1 MGAGR
6 RYGGMWIRFA
16 AWLLLLVSAGFA
28 AQPNIVL
35 IVSDDQGY
43 PDLGCIGTKP
53 LVTPNLDK
61 LAAEGVRGTS
71 FYVTWPACT
80 PSRGSILT
88 GRYPQRNGL
97 YDMVRNDLVNFGHR
111 YDAEEYAVSPE
122 MTLGLDVRE
131 LTLGDLLRKAGYA
144 TGCVGKWDMGQ
155 ARRYLPLQRGFD
167 FFYGHGNNGID
178 YYTHER
184 YGVPSLFRGNERTEE
199 DRGTYVTDVFRR
211 EALGFVKQHAGK
223 RPFFLYLP
231 FNAPHGASSFG
242 EGTKEGEK
250 KLSEGV
256 QAPEKYVAMYR
267 GKVKDERLA
276 RYCGAVTCMDEAIG
290 AVMEAVEKAGQ
301 TENTLVVFLSDNGG
315 SGNGGNAPLRGQKST
330 MWEGGLRVP
339 FIVRWPGKV
348 PAGRV
353 TDEFLTSLELVPT
366 LLRAANYDGLEET
379 VGKDGRP
386 SFALR
391 ATKGET
397 ASSLD
402 GYDLLP
408 VLKGEAK
415 SPRKEMFWQRR
426 GDKAARVGNWK
437 WVESE
442 KGGGLYDLSTDLG
455 EKKDLSAEKPEVLR
469 RLKERFAAWRA
480 ETDAAEPRGPFRD
493 Y

>member
-1 MGAGR
+1 MLLFVGAG
-6 RYGGMWIRFA
+6 
-16 AWLLLLVSAGFA
+16 AGWA
-28 AQPNIVL
+28 GQPNIIL

-53 LVTPNLDK
+53 LITPNLDK

-111 YDAEEYAVSPE
+111 YDVEEYAVSPE

-131 LTLGDLLRKAGYA
+131 VTLGDMLRKAGYA

-155 ARRYLPLQRGFD
+155 ARRFLPLQRGFD

-184 YGVPSLFRGNERTEE
+184 YGVPSLFRGNARTEE
-199 DRGTYVTDVFRR
+199 DKGTYVTEVFRR
-211 EALGFVKQHAGK
+211 EALRFVNEQAGRK
-223 RPFFLYLP
+223 PFFLYLA

-242 EGTKEGEK
+242 EGTVEGGK
-250 KLSEGV
+250 KVIEGV
-256 QAPEKYVAMYR
+256 QVPERYAAMYR
-267 GKVKDERLA
+267 GKVKDEKLA

-290 AVMEAVEKAGQ
+290 ALMEAVEKAGQ
-301 TENTLVVFLSDNGG
+301 TSNTMFVFLSDNGG
-315 SGNGGNAPLRGQKST
+315 SGNGGNAPLKGSKGM

-339 FIVRWPGKV
+339 FILRWPGGKV
-348 PAGRV
+348 PAGKV
-353 TDEFLTSLELVPT
+353 TDEFITSLELVPT
-366 LLRAANYDGLEET
+366 LLGAAG
-379 VGKDGRP
+379 GP

-391 ATKGET
+391 ASSFAKASEDRSPGET

-402 GYDLLP
+402 GFDMLP
-408 VLKGEAK
+408 VLRGEAK
-415 SPRKEMFWQRR
+415 SPRREMFWQRR
-426 GDKAARVGNWK
+426 GDKAARFENWK

-442 KGGGLYDLSTDLG
+442 KGGGLFDLSADLG
-455 EKKDLSAEKPEVLR
+455 EKKDLSGEKPEVAR
-469 RLKERFAAWRA
+469 MMRERFAAWRKEMDGTEA
-480 ETDAAEPRGPFRD
+480 RGPFRD

>member
-1 MGAGR
+1 MGERR

-43 PDLGCIGTKP
+43 PDLGCIGMKP

-131 LTLGDLLRKAGYA
+131 VTLGDMLRKAGYA
-144 TGCVGKWDMGQ
+144 TACVGKWDMGQ

-211 EALGFVKQHAGK
+211 EALRFVNEQAGK

-301 TENTLVVFLSDNGG
+301 GENTLVVFLSDNGG
-315 SGNGGNAPLRGQKST
+315 SGNGGNTPLRGQKST

-339 FIVRWPGKV
+339 FILRWPGKV
-348 PAGRV
+348 PAGKV

-366 LLRAANYDGLEET
+366 LLAAAGAEEPNGVKMDG
-379 VGKDGRP
+379 
-386 SFALR
+386 FN
-391 ATKGET
+391 
-397 ASSLD
+397 
-402 GYDLLP
+402 LLP

-426 GDKAARVGNWK
+426 GDKAARFENWK

-480 ETDAAEPRGPFRD
+480 EMDAAEPRGPFRD